1 VIASLRRNDLLR
13 SDDNA
18 LALRRQT
25 LSRSP
30 SRIAASR
37 RSALIFD
44 TSDHSA
50 AFTRIGEALA
60 ALPVDSTV
68 LDGEA
73 IFCASPP
80 KRNRAYSSVTQL
92 PASGIRNETR
102 KRFAERLL
110 RDGDG
115 TGRRCHCLRR
125 FADFCQYEGDRRWR
139 ARAAAPFDW
148 IPRSCGSG
156 GLIGCGVDLT
166 KTFRRAAIF
175 IDKILKGAKPSELP
189 IEQPIKFKLV
199 LNLKTAKLLGLTLPS
214 TLLARADDVIE

>member
-92 PASGIRNETR
+92 QLQVFETR
-102 KRFAERLL
+102 RGSDLQSAFSAM
-110 RDGDG
+110 G
-115 TGRRCHCLRR
+115 TGRVDAVTAFEDSLIFANTRAIVDGALERR
-125 FADFCQYEGDRRWR
+125 
-139 ARAAAPFDW
+139 
-148 IPRSCGSG
+148 
-156 GLIGCGVDLT
+156 
-166 KTFRRAAIF
+166 
-175 IDKILKGAKPSELP
+175 
-189 IEQPIKFKLV
+189 
-199 LNLKTAKLLGLTLPS
+199 LPS
-214 TLLARADDVIE
+214 TGYLDLAEAGV